1 MIYEQHYE
9 GIDYSHQAYAISKFK
24 DYMSFVISSKN
35 DTFVNTYAS
44 TDPWSTHKVRMP
56 DRRRLMTFREWRYK
70 HNVHINADGIEAI
83 RNDSNIQTYSQILG
97 IKIPNYKIP
106 CVMGVV

>member
-24 DYMSFVISSKN
+24 EYMTFIIESKNESFVNVYSS
-35 DTFVNTYAS
+35 TA
-44 TDPWSTHKVRMP
+44 PWETHKVRTP
-56 DRRRLMTFREWRYK
+56 DRSRQMTFREWRYK
-70 HNVHINADGIEAI
+70 HDINVNADGIEAI
-83 RNDSNIQTYSQILG
+83 RNDTHIKTYASILG
-97 IKIPNYKIP
+97 IKIPDFKIP